1 MKILMVLTSDN
12 QLGHTSGPTGFW
24 LKEFAAPDFVFKGAG
39 IELTLASP
47 KGGSLRSD
55 PKNDLP
61 ENQTRAMARFKKD
74 VVQKACR
81 RESGRLRYR
90 FLSRWA
96 PPDERC

>member
-47 KGGSLRSD
+47 KGAASAPIRKTICLKIKHRRWRGSRRTLCKRLTD
-55 PKNDLP
+55 VKADDFDTVFYPGG
-61 ENQTRAMARFKKD
+61 TAR
-74 VVQKACR
+74 
-81 RESGRLRYR
+81 
-90 FLSRWA
+90 
-96 PPDERC
+96 